1 MKTAI
6 FCFAVLVVVALA
18 SADQFDDWAVKHGK
32 KYATLEET
40 AHRRS
45 VFFDNLK
52 HVAAMNADLKAQGH
66 DQVYNTTIF
75 MDMTR
80 EEFKATHLNY
90 VDKRVEHPTKS
101 YDHSRDKA
109 SVDWRKH
116 HVVTPVKNQGQC
128 GSCWAFSATETV
140 ESFWALAGHHL
151 TELSPQQV
159 TSCTT
164 GCDGCGGG
172 LPYVAYEY
180 LERAG
185 LESAHAYP
193 YRSGNGDTGRCEY
206 NRHHVAAH
214 VKGWSYVAQR
224 GDWHSLRSA
233 VSHDGPV
240 SICVDAST
248 WQFYHGGVLSS
259 NCGQQLD
266 HCVQLVGFKDD
277 YWMVRNSWTA
287 SWGIEGYIHIKM
299 GENLCGIA
307 NAATI
312 VHV

>member
-6 FCFAVLVVVALA
+6 FCFAVLAVVALA

-90 VDKRVEHPTKS
+90 ADKPVEHPTKS
-101 YDHSRDKA
+101 YPNVADVSSIDWRDKG
-109 SVDWRKH
+109 VI
-116 HVVTPVKNQGQC
+116 TPVKNQGQC
-128 GSCWAFSATETV
+128 GSCWAFSATETI

-164 GCDGCGGG
+164 TCDGCGGG
-172 LPYVAYEY
+172 WPYLAYEY
-180 LERAG
+180 LENAG
-185 LESAHAYP
+185 LESASAYP
-193 YRSGNGDTGRCEY
+193 YESGNGQTGECKY
-206 NRHHVAAH
+206 NRHSVVAH
-214 VKGWSYVAQR
+214 VTGWSYVAQN
-224 GDWHSLRSA
+224 GNWENLRSA
-233 VSHDGPV
+233 VSTDGPI

-248 WQFYHGGVLSS
+248 WQFYNGGVLSS